1 MRSNPYSGIQPPTE
15 QMRLHPPKRYFSLV
29 DCAGP
34 IQNYCG
40 TIVYLWLSDRH
51 EIWFYIDFCS
61 RDVLV
66 GCYWSDRCWKA
77 GEVALT
83 RILAYC

>member
-1 MRSNPYSGIQPPTE
+1 
-15 QMRLHPPKRYFSLV
+15 
-29 DCAGP
+29 
-34 IQNYCG
+34 
-40 TIVYLWLSDRH
+40 
-51 EIWFYIDFCS
+51 
-61 RDVLV
+61 LV